1 MWPFQPLFNQ
11 FILHLV
17 NATCVWPN
25 QHRFNPLL
33 WCLIYLTGI
42 RSIHPVIDW
51 SMLYLIEHAC
61 IWSIWSAYDPWNLF
75 LIYWV
80 CNWLVQPVHDLLYLI
95 LFYSNCVE
103 LIQAV
108 FDQFH
113 LYMTR
118 TRTFFKLFDPAN
130 FFVTVQ
136 FRVNLYL
143 TDSICNQSI
152 PKARVYSWFHLNNL
166 FDSDLPASDLELD
179 WCNMYCVD
187 STPWLACAAALHWQ
201 WHAQRELEFNMHHD
215 LIHSESYSAQP
226 QYSSSACMIISDS
239 ESLILF

>member
-25 QHRFNPLL
+25 QHRFDPLL

-95 LFYSNCVE
+95 LFYSNCIE
-103 LIQAV
+103 LNPSQAV

-113 LYMTR
+113 LYMM
-118 TRTFFKLFDPAN
+118 FLFDPACFK
-130 FFVTVQ
+130 FFVQ
-136 FRVNLYL
+136 FNLYL
-143 TDSICNQSI
+143 PVTDSICNQSI
-152 PKARVYSWFHLNNL
+152 PKVY
-166 FDSDLPASDLELD
+166 
-179 WCNMYCVD
+179 
-187 STPWLACAAALHWQ
+187 
-201 WHAQRELEFNMHHD
+201 
-215 LIHSESYSAQP
+215 
-226 QYSSSACMIISDS
+226 
-239 ESLILF
+239 

>member
-17 NATCVWPN
+17 NAACVWPN

-61 IWSIWSAYDPWNLF
+61 IWSIWSAYDHYWNLF

-95 LFYSNCVE
+95 LFYSNCIE
-103 LIQAV
+103 LNQAV
-108 FDQFH
+108 FDPFH
-113 LYMTR
+113 LYMM
-118 TRTFFKLFDPAN
+118 FLFDPAYL
-130 FFVTVQ
+130 FVQ
-136 FRVNLYL
+136 FNLYL

-152 PKARVYSWFHLNNL
+152 PKVYSWFDLNIISLTWTWLIQYVLCWFHMCMPNSTCIRSIHTVPNL
-166 FDSDLPASDLELD
+166 FSMYNIDS
-179 WCNMYCVD
+179 
-187 STPWLACAAALHWQ
+187 AL
-201 WHAQRELEFNMHHD
+201 F
-215 LIHSESYSAQP
+215 
-226 QYSSSACMIISDS
+226 
-239 ESLILF
+239 